1 MASFLQ
7 QTLQNAPKKT
17 TDQKGKELNQTDS

>member
-7 QTLQNAPKKT
+7 QTLQNAPRKT
-17 TDQKGKELNQTDS
+17 TDQKGEELNQTDS